1 MRPLPALLALSV
13 LLLSSCAT
21 KSAEVCECES
31 NLVEEYI
38 APVDEAVAPP
48 EPAAPVSME
57 GMLRILW
64 RLQSQEN
71 VFGFNVY
78 RSESADGPWE
88 RANANVIPGHDTTST
103 PEVYE
108 FWDTGLEVGKTY
120 HYYVDEVTYSG
131 TTATI
136 TPVMAGSA
144 KTREHY
150 IERGLLEP

>member
-1 MRPLPALLALSV
+1 MRRPTLMLALVALLLA
-13 LLLSSCAT
+13 SCAT
-21 KSAEVCECES
+21 RKSALCEECDS
-31 NLVEEYI
+31 TMIEEHL
-38 APVDEAVAPP
+38 APVAESEA
-48 EPAAPVSME
+48 AAPVPME
-57 GMLRILW
+57 GMLRIFW

-78 RSESADGPWE
+78 RGESADGPWE
-88 RANANVIPGHDTTST
+88 RANATVIPGHDTTST

-144 KTREHY
+144 KTRAHY
-150 IERGLLEP
+150 VERGLLDP